1 MRISDWSSDVC
12 SSDLQRGLDRLSLL
26 CRATSHGEH
35 AEVGPLANLLLPHD
49 LDSRGGTGDQMDSDL
64 DAALNDPAERLNRL
78 AEPRLICEEDASMG
92 LTGKKRCPDSLV
104 GSGVHRISDERR
116 VRKECVST
124 CRSRW
129 SADN

>member
-78 AEPRLICEEDASMG
+78 AEPRQHGRASCRERVCEYGEVSVVAG
-92 LTGKKRCPDSLV
+92 PLKKKKV
-104 GSGVHRISDERR
+104 
-116 VRKECVST
+116 
-124 CRSRW
+124 
-129 SADN
+129 DNR